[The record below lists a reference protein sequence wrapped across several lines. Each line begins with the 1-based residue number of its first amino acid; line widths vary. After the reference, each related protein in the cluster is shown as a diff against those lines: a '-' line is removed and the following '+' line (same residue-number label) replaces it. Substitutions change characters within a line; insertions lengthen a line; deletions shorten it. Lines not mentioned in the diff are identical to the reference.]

1 MVECLHVRGWK
12 KRNRTFGSAVYN
24 MEVLGFLA
32 TENHTRR
39 LDLVQKFLWISPCF
53 GTKCANSPRLKF
65 SVSIYFTNN
74 IYWKLL
80 GQFNTGRLNAVQK
93 SLWIVC
99 WKCAKHRILLIPPD
113 QNVSILFMNNMY
125 IGNIRNVWQ
134 KKFYMKIWYTLNFS
148 CLNFRTQNVLI
159 SPSCILLT
167 SHGIL
172 HYAWSAN
179 LSKSFPQLCQ
189 YLSFLN
195 IFSIDFS
202 TGCVNINIFP
212 LFFSTDFTSW
222 FINFNLFFYP
232 CCFLYHIKN

>member
-1 MVECLHVRGWK
+1 M
-12 KRNRTFGSAVYN
+12 NFI
-24 MEVLGFLA
+24 
-32 TENHTRR
+32 
-39 LDLVQKFLWISPCF
+39 KFW
-53 GTKCANSPRLKF
+53 NRLKF
-65 SVSIYFTNN
+65 SVSIYFTKN

-80 GQFNTGRLNAVQK
+80 GQFNTGRLNTVQK
-93 SLWIVC
+93 SLWIVS

-125 IGNIRNVWQ
+125 TGNIRNVWQ
-134 KKFYMKIWYTLNFS
+134 KQFYMKIWYTLNFS
-148 CLNFRTQNVLI
+148 CLNFRAQNVLI

-167 SHGIL
+167 IHGIL
-172 HYAWSAN
+172 HYTWSAN

-202 TGCVNINIFP
+202 TGCVSINLLP

-222 FINFNLFFYP
+222 FINFNVFFYP